1 LRKYN
6 LDKEL
11 SLYVAFRLNCI
22 WFPHD
27 NPNTQQQ
34 LSHLY
39 SQELGTAPKTLTITI
54 EKGDVV
60 NE

>member
-1 LRKYN
+1 MNTYTFQCK
-6 LDKEL
+6 DD
-11 SLYVAFRLNCI
+11 F
-22 WFPHD
+22 FPSVFEGEIQAV
-27 NPNTQQQ
+27 NKRIAKQQ